1 MRLMLP
7 LAVNLLIVIGVS
19 VIGSSLVL
27 ASQRKSS
34 DWLWGLVF
42 GAGTVL
48 SMAAAVSTFQGLVLD
63 FRSIILALAGY
74 TGGLV
79 TVALVTLI
87 SVAFRLWQ
95 GGEASWVGVL
105 TIVAYAAGGLYFRWQ
120 RKTLHPPSTRA
131 LLGLGLYLSLAKILS
146 IFIAAMF
153 LPGGWV
159 ALSFID
165 LSSLLLTPIGALI
178 VFKSFFALRRQVTR
192 LVTLE
197 AALAAL
203 PTSLLVRENP
213 REWLCLNQEASADL
227 WVGEAVLE
235 LEASP
240 WGLVGDRQGNSM
252 TSSGQVEYHWQSM
265 DFHTSQGR
273 TTKLLALDDITS
285 VKLTSRQ
292 LDHFFELSPDAM
304 LIITASGAVERANIV
319 WQEMLGAW
327 RVDRVQATLWDL
339 LDPEGAVFG
348 RDDLAKLGER
358 GGQYAC
364 LIDIKKPGLPSRSF
378 SASFVAQ
385 AGEKSIYAT
394 LRDVTLAKQE
404 EAQLSVQARELF
416 EQAELLEAVHD
427 AIVVY
432 DPQGKIEY
440 WNRGAERIYGWQR
453 HEVLR
458 VRRGTIFSRSEEED
472 QLVERGLSED
482 GYWRGDLIRQRR
494 DGTPI
499 VVECGRVIHRDAAR
513 QGAGTLEVSRDVT
526 VRRENSLA
534 ESKLAALV
542 VQSSNAIVSTT
553 LSGQILTWNKAAT
566 EILGYQEGEIK
577 GKSFI
582 DILGGDTE
590 EWAAIYSQVTI
601 GQHVGAVKTEL
612 LHRNGSC
619 LRALVTISPL
629 AETDKSL
636 DGVVL
641 IIRDRS
647 IAENLA
653 KDFARLDRL
662 NHVAQLARGI
672 AHELRNPLTTA
683 RGFLQIY
690 AARPE
695 LAMYGA
701 RFELLLS
708 EMDRMNDLLNEVVTL
723 SGTRH
728 VQLESRQLN
737 SIVEAVWPSLQGEAK
752 TEEKSV
758 LLDLGAVPDIFLS
771 EKELRALVTNLVR
784 NALEASPP
792 GGTVAVRTIAV
803 AEGVVL
809 SVEDSGTGIS
819 KENREHIGTPFFT
832 TKKYGTG
839 MGLAICYAVA
849 KEHRATISFS
859 SDSSGTVFRV
869 VFPLSSSH

>member
-1 MRLMLP
+1 M
-7 LAVNLLIVIGVS
+7 
-19 VIGSSLVL
+19 
-27 ASQRKSS
+27 
-34 DWLWGLVF
+34 
-42 GAGTVL
+42 
-48 SMAAAVSTFQGLVLD
+48 
-63 FRSIILALAGY
+63 
-74 TGGLV
+74 
-79 TVALVTLI
+79 
-87 SVAFRLWQ
+87 
-95 GGEASWVGVL
+95 
-105 TIVAYAAGGLYFRWQ
+105 
-120 RKTLHPPSTRA
+120 
-131 LLGLGLYLSLAKILS
+131 
-146 IFIAAMF
+146 
-153 LPGGWV
+153 
-159 ALSFID
+159 
-165 LSSLLLTPIGALI
+165 
-178 VFKSFFALRRQVTR
+178 
-192 LVTLE
+192 
-197 AALAAL
+197 
-203 PTSLLVRENP
+203 
-213 REWLCLNQEASADL
+213 
-227 WVGEAVLE
+227 
-235 LEASP
+235 
-240 WGLVGDRQGNSM
+240 
-252 TSSGQVEYHWQSM
+252 
-265 DFHTSQGR
+265 
-273 TTKLLALDDITS
+273 
-285 VKLTSRQ
+285 
-292 LDHFFELSPDAM
+292 
-304 LIITASGAVERANIV
+304 
-319 WQEMLGAW
+319 
-327 RVDRVQATLWDL
+327 
-339 LDPEGAVFG
+339 
-348 RDDLAKLGER
+348 
-358 GGQYAC
+358 
-364 LIDIKKPGLPSRSF
+364 
-378 SASFVAQ
+378 
-385 AGEKSIYAT
+385 
-394 LRDVTLAKQE
+394 
-404 EAQLSVQARELF
+404 
-416 EQAELLEAVHD
+416 
-427 AIVVY
+427 
-432 DPQGKIEY
+432 
-440 WNRGAERIYGWQR
+440 
-453 HEVLR
+453 
-458 VRRGTIFSRSEEED
+458 
-472 QLVERGLSED
+472 
-482 GYWRGDLIRQRR
+482 
-494 DGTPI
+494 
-499 VVECGRVIHRDAAR
+499 
-513 QGAGTLEVSRDVT
+513 
-526 VRRENSLA
+526 
-534 ESKLAALV
+534 
-542 VQSSNAIVSTT
+542 
-553 LSGQILTWNKAAT
+553 
-566 EILGYQEGEIK
+566 
-577 GKSFI
+577 
-582 DILGGDTE
+582 GGDTE

-819 KENREHIGTPFFT
+819 KENKEHIGTPFFT

-849 KEHRATISFS
+849 KEHRATVSFS